1 MKHKHAEVIRAFID
15 GKECECWSKSINDW
29 HPHPIS
35 SLAAFDFCETVR
47 IKPNPKPK
55 EYYDENTF
63 DIQYLHVYN
72 HITQGKTCMSS
83 TLMKETY
90 GKWIYMGKVRLEK

>member
-47 IKPNPKPK
+47 VKPEPKQK
-55 EYYDENTF
+55 EYYDEDTF
-63 DIQYLHVYN
+63 DVQYLYAYN
-72 HITQGKTCMSS
+72 DTKNGVMRFISKKIIN
-83 TLMKETY
+83 LIDWE
-90 GKWIYMGKVRLEK
+90 YMGKVRLEK